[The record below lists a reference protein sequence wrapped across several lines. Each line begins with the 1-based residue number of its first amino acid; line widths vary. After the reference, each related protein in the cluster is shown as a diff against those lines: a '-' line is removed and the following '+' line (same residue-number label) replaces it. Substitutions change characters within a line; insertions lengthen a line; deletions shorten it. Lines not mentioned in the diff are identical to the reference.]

1 MPIEELKEPYWD
13 KQEGETPNQY
23 CYFLEFLEYP
33 TNNLKDFHNYLCE
46 ETQKEQKGTKPVT
59 YNTLKKWSRESCN
72 KWRIRKE
79 AKKQAD
85 KEDILQ
91 TLHELDK
98 ADAIEE
104 YILKKSFKQKLLE
117 RLEREAETERY
128 SQLKHG
134 VSAYVDISNDNRV
147 DKHEPTSYTKTEGTL
162 EVEADT
168 KITNPGLDK
177 IAEAFTNGRQKYR
190 DESIS

>member
-1 MPIEELKEPYWD
+1 MPIEELQEPIWE
-13 KQEGETPNQY
+13 KQKGETPNQY
-23 CYFLEFLEYP
+23 CYFQEFLKYP
-33 TNNLKDFHNYLCE
+33 TNNLKDFHQYLCK
-46 ETQKEQKGTKPVT
+46 KEKKGELGSKPPT
-59 YNTLKKWSRESCN
+59 YKTIMNWSGPAYNNWIE
-72 KWRIRKE
+72 RKT
-79 AKKQAD
+79 AKRKAED
-85 KEDILQ
+85 DDILQ

-104 YILKKSFKQKLLE
+104 YLKKKSFKQKLLN

-147 DKHEPTSYTKTEGTL
+147 DKHEPTTYTKTEGTL

-168 KITNPGLDK
+168 KISNPGLEK
-177 IAEAFTNGRQKYR
+177 IAEAFTNGRRQYR
-190 DESIS
+190 NESTN

>member
-1 MPIEELKEPYWD
+1 MPIEELHEPIWD
-13 KQEGETPNQY
+13 RQKGETANQY
-23 CYFLEFLEYP
+23 CYFLEFLEYK
-33 TNNLKDFHNYLCE
+33 TNDLKEFHQHLCE
-46 ETQKEQKGTKPVT
+46 KDKQGQLRTKVPAYKT
-59 YNTLKKWSRESCN
+59 IRNWSGPKCN
-72 KWRIRKE
+72 KWKERKS
-79 AKKQAD
+79 AKRAAEKQ
-85 KEDILQ
+85 DILD

-98 ADAIEE
+98 EDAIEE
-104 YILKKSFKQKLLE
+104 YLLKKSFKNKLLN
-117 RLEREAETERY
+117 RLEREAETERF

-177 IAEAFTNGRQKYR
+177 IAEAFTNGRKQYR

>member
-1 MPIEELKEPYWD
+1 MPIEELKEPIWE
-13 KQEGETPNQY
+13 KQQGETPNQY
-23 CYFLEFLEYP
+23 CYFIEFLKFP
-33 TNNLKDFHNYLCE
+33 TNNLRAFHDHLCKE
-46 ETQKEQKGTKPVT
+46 HQKEQKGTKPVT
-59 YNTLKKWSRESCN
+59 YSTLKKWSRPSCN
-72 KWRIRKE
+72 KWVERKA
-79 AKKQAD
+79 AKRKA
-85 KEDILQ
+85 EDDDIQ
-91 TLHELDK
+91 NTLHELDK

-104 YILKKSFKQKLLE
+104 YLLKKSFKNKLLN

-168 KITNPGLDK
+168 TINNPGLDK
-177 IAEAFTNGRQKYR
+177 IAEAFTNGRKQYR
-190 DESIS
+190 NESTH